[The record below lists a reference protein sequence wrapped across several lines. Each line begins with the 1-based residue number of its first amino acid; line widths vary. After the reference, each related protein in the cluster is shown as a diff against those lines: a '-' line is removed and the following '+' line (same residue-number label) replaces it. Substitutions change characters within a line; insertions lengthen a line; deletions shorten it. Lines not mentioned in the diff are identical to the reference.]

1 MFVLSLTLGL
11 ILTVAP
17 LLVVPAADADGIA
30 ALYPGDVGIEN
41 HPDVILVEKF
51 EEATLTDLFNRWTD
65 ILNGSAMSFSSDVPV
80 VSPGSRSLNI
90 PWVGGGVNNGG
101 HLYKQLSPVDDD
113 ARDVGYNN
121 KYPSSI
127 NYHDTS

>member
-41 HPDVILVEKF
+41 HPDVILVEKV

-65 ILNGSAMSFSSDVPV
+65 ILNGSAMSFSSDVTL
-80 VSPGSRSLNI
+80 GSAGARALAK
-90 PWVGGGVNNGG
+90 PWVGGGDNSG
-101 HLYKQLSPVDDD
+101 
-113 ARDVGYNN
+113 AR
-121 KYPSSI
+121 
-127 NYHDTS
+127 